1 MTRMSDQESE
11 VELFQNLSWY
21 DSRIFGFGVS
31 VIGIRG
37 RVVAVGIAIGDSI

>member
-21 DSRIFGFGVS
+21 DSRISGFGVS
-31 VIGIRG
+31 VVGIRG